1 MSVLRNEKTRRVAL
15 MGLLF
20 ALSVVLSF
28 LEGTLTPLLGLPPG
42 VKLGLANVVV
52 MYALFFLGRGSAFTL
67 VLLKSFFVL
76 LTRGAMAGALSLGG
90 GLLSLG
96 VMAVL
101 CLFRSRPSVFILSVC
116 GAITHNFGQLL
127 VINLLMTGVVLWFV
141 KRYSPLPW
149 MSLFFY
155 LTLQFFAH
163 SMNLFRQS
171 IAATICLLAY
181 PFLKKRK
188 LLPFALVVLLAAA
201 FHTSALFF
209 LPFYWILNW
218 KCDGRLLGGLA
229 MAAVPVYLFSN
240 QAAQLLTQYLFPNYA
255 GYIGSRYW
263 AGLGYRYAIF
273 PILYFAAAW
282 LTRRWLLAERQEN
295 RILINSSFYV
305 MLLYVFSTHHM
316 ILERF
321 SIYLF
326 PYAMLLLPK
335 MVVSVPAVQGEDRK
349 KENKHLERQRRES
362 MVLLAVLAVAAGFAY
377 LCFASMQGTNGFHKV
392 YPYVSVWS

>member
-1 MSVLRNEKTRRVAL
+1 
-15 MGLLF
+15 
-20 ALSVVLSF
+20 
-28 LEGTLTPLLGLPPG
+28 
-42 VKLGLANVVV
+42 
-52 MYALFFLGRGSAFTL
+52 
-67 VLLKSFFVL
+67 
-76 LTRGAMAGALSLGG
+76 
-90 GLLSLG
+90 
-96 VMAVL
+96 
-101 CLFRSRPSVFILSVC
+101 
-116 GAITHNFGQLL
+116 
-127 VINLLMTGVVLWFV
+127 
-141 KRYSPLPW
+141 
-149 MSLFFY
+149 
-155 LTLQFFAH
+155 
-163 SMNLFRQS
+163 
-171 IAATICLLAY
+171 
-181 PFLKKRK
+181 
-188 LLPFALVVLLAAA
+188 
-201 FHTSALFF
+201 
-209 LPFYWILNW
+209 
-218 KCDGRLLGGLA
+218 

-240 QAAQLLTQYLFPNYA
+240 QAAQLVTQYLFPNYA

-335 MVVSVPAVQGEDRK
+335 MVVSVPAVQGEGRK

>member
-1 MSVLRNEKTRRVAL
+1 
-15 MGLLF
+15 
-20 ALSVVLSF
+20 
-28 LEGTLTPLLGLPPG
+28 
-42 VKLGLANVVV
+42 
-52 MYALFFLGRGSAFTL
+52 
-67 VLLKSFFVL
+67 
-76 LTRGAMAGALSLGG
+76 
-90 GLLSLG
+90 
-96 VMAVL
+96 MAVYLAL
-101 CLFRSRPSVFILSVC
+101 CLFLCLGSVLWARELGFSNGIADEKRTARLQWTFLLLAGGLFVLVATMRYGIGYDYFNYERLYEQLGPMTAAQLVQDPVGKQFIGYSLVTHLLYRAGLDYRSL
-116 GAITHNFGQLL
+116 LL

-155 LTLQFFAH
+155 LTLQFFEH

-181 PFLKKRK
+181 PFLKRRK
-188 LLPFALVVLLAAA
+188 LLPFVLVVLLAAA

-229 MAAVPVYLFSN
+229 LAAVPVYLFSN
-240 QAAQLLTQYLFPNYA
+240 RAAQLVTQYLFPNYA

-305 MLLYVFSTHHM
+305 MLLYVFSIHHM

-335 MVVSVPAVQGEDRK
+335 MVVSVPAVQGESKK
-349 KENKHLERQRRES
+349 KESKRLERQRRES
-362 MVLLAVLAVAAGFAY
+362 VVLLAALAVAAGFAY

>member
-1 MSVLRNEKTRRVAL
+1 
-15 MGLLF
+15 
-20 ALSVVLSF
+20 
-28 LEGTLTPLLGLPPG
+28 
-42 VKLGLANVVV
+42 
-52 MYALFFLGRGSAFTL
+52 
-67 VLLKSFFVL
+67 
-76 LTRGAMAGALSLGG
+76 
-90 GLLSLG
+90 
-96 VMAVL
+96 MAVYLAL
-101 CLFRSRPSVFILSVC
+101 CLFLCLGSVLWARELGFSNGIADEKRTARMQWAFLLLAGGLFVLVATVRYGIGYDYFNYERLYEQLGPMTAAQLVQDPVGKQFIGYSLLTHLLYRAGLDYRSL
-116 GAITHNFGQLL
+116 LL

-305 MLLYVFSTHHM
+305 MLLYVFSIHHM

-335 MVVSVPAVQGEDRK
+335 MVVSVPAVQGEGRK

>member
-1 MSVLRNEKTRRVAL
+1 
-15 MGLLF
+15 
-20 ALSVVLSF
+20 
-28 LEGTLTPLLGLPPG
+28 
-42 VKLGLANVVV
+42 
-52 MYALFFLGRGSAFTL
+52 
-67 VLLKSFFVL
+67 
-76 LTRGAMAGALSLGG
+76 
-90 GLLSLG
+90 
-96 VMAVL
+96 MAVYLAL
-101 CLFRSRPSVFILSVC
+101 CLFLCLGSVLWARELGFSNGIADEKRTARLQWTFLLLAGGLFVLVATMRYGIGYDYFNYERLYEQLGPMTAAQLVQDPVGKQFIGYSLVTHLLYRAGLDYRSL
-116 GAITHNFGQLL
+116 LL

-188 LLPFALVVLLAAA
+188 LLPFVLVVLLAAA
-201 FHTSALFF
+201 FHTSVLFF

-229 MAAVPVYLFSN
+229 LAAVPVYLFSN
-240 QAAQLLTQYLFPNYA
+240 QAAQLVTQYLFPNYA

-305 MLLYVFSTHHM
+305 MLLYVFSIHHM

-335 MVVSVPAVQGEDRK
+335 MVVSVPAVQGESKK
-349 KENKHLERQRRES
+349 KESKRLERQRRES
-362 MVLLAVLAVAAGFAY
+362 VVLLAALVVAAGFAY

>member
-1 MSVLRNEKTRRVAL
+1 
-15 MGLLF
+15 
-20 ALSVVLSF
+20 
-28 LEGTLTPLLGLPPG
+28 
-42 VKLGLANVVV
+42 
-52 MYALFFLGRGSAFTL
+52 
-67 VLLKSFFVL
+67 
-76 LTRGAMAGALSLGG
+76 
-90 GLLSLG
+90 
-96 VMAVL
+96 MAVYLAL
-101 CLFRSRPSVFILSVC
+101 CLFLCLGSVLWARELGFSNGIADEKRTARLQWTFLLLAGGLFVLVATMRYGIGYDYFNYERLYEQLGPMTAAQLVQDPVGKQFIGYSLVTHLLYRAGLDYRSL
-116 GAITHNFGQLL
+116 LL

-181 PFLKKRK
+181 PFLKRRK
-188 LLPFALVVLLAAA
+188 LLPFVLVVLLAAA

-229 MAAVPVYLFSN
+229 LAAVPVYLFSN
-240 QAAQLLTQYLFPNYA
+240 RAAQLVTQYLFPNYA

-305 MLLYVFSTHHM
+305 MLLYVFSIHHM

-335 MVVSVPAVQGEDRK
+335 MVVSVPAVQGESKK
-349 KENKHLERQRRES
+349 KESKRLERQRRES
-362 MVLLAVLAVAAGFAY
+362 VVLLAALAVAAGFAY

-392 YPYVSVWS
+392 YQFVSVWS

>member
-1 MSVLRNEKTRRVAL
+1 
-15 MGLLF
+15 
-20 ALSVVLSF
+20 
-28 LEGTLTPLLGLPPG
+28 
-42 VKLGLANVVV
+42 
-52 MYALFFLGRGSAFTL
+52 
-67 VLLKSFFVL
+67 
-76 LTRGAMAGALSLGG
+76 
-90 GLLSLG
+90 
-96 VMAVL
+96 MAVYLSL
-101 CLFRSRPSVFILSVC
+101 CLFLCLGSVLWARELGFSNGIADEKRTARLQWTFLLLAGGLFVLMATMRYGIGYDYFNYERLYEQLGPMTAAQLVQDPLGKQFIGYSLLTHLLYRAGLDYRSL
-116 GAITHNFGQLL
+116 LL

-188 LLPFALVVLLAAA
+188 LLPFVLVVLLAAA
-201 FHTSALFF
+201 FHTSVLFF

-229 MAAVPVYLFSN
+229 LAAVPVYLFSN
-240 QAAQLLTQYLFPNYA
+240 QAAQLVTQYLFPNYA

-282 LTRRWLLAERQEN
+282 LTRRWLLAEGQEN

-305 MLLYVFSTHHM
+305 MLLYVFSIHHM

-335 MVVSVPAVQGEDRK
+335 MVVSVPAVQGESKK
-349 KENKHLERQRRES
+349 KESKRLERQRRER

>member
-1 MSVLRNEKTRRVAL
+1 
-15 MGLLF
+15 
-20 ALSVVLSF
+20 
-28 LEGTLTPLLGLPPG
+28 
-42 VKLGLANVVV
+42 
-52 MYALFFLGRGSAFTL
+52 
-67 VLLKSFFVL
+67 
-76 LTRGAMAGALSLGG
+76 
-90 GLLSLG
+90 
-96 VMAVL
+96 MAVYLAL
-101 CLFRSRPSVFILSVC
+101 CLFLCLGSVLWARELGFSNGIADEKRTARLQWTFLLLAGGLFVLMATMRYGIGYDYFNYERLYEQLGPMTAAQLVQDPVGKQFIGYSLVTHLLYRAGLDYRSL
-116 GAITHNFGQLL
+116 LL

-181 PFLKKRK
+181 PFLKRRK
-188 LLPFALVVLLAAA
+188 LLPFVLVVLLAAA

-229 MAAVPVYLFSN
+229 LAAVPVYLFSN
-240 QAAQLLTQYLFPNYA
+240 RAAQLVTQYLFPNYA

-305 MLLYVFSTHHM
+305 MLLYVFSIHHM

-335 MVVSVPAVQGEDRK
+335 MVVSVPAVQGEGRK

-362 MVLLAVLAVAAGFAY
+362 VVLLAALAVAAGFAY

>member
-1 MSVLRNEKTRRVAL
+1 
-15 MGLLF
+15 
-20 ALSVVLSF
+20 
-28 LEGTLTPLLGLPPG
+28 
-42 VKLGLANVVV
+42 
-52 MYALFFLGRGSAFTL
+52 
-67 VLLKSFFVL
+67 
-76 LTRGAMAGALSLGG
+76 
-90 GLLSLG
+90 
-96 VMAVL
+96 MAVYLAL
-101 CLFRSRPSVFILSVC
+101 CLFLCLGSVLWARELGFSNGIADEKRTARLQWTFLLLAGGLFVLVATMRYGIGYDYFNYERLYEQLGPMTAAQLVQDPVGKQFIGYSLVTHLLYRAGLDYRSL
-116 GAITHNFGQLL
+116 LL

-181 PFLKKRK
+181 PFLKRRK
-188 LLPFALVVLLAAA
+188 LLPFVLVVLLAAA

-229 MAAVPVYLFSN
+229 LAAVPVYLFSN
-240 QAAQLLTQYLFPNYA
+240 RAAQLVTQYLFPNYA

-305 MLLYVFSTHHM
+305 MLLYVFSIHHM

-335 MVVSVPAVQGEDRK
+335 MVVSVPAVQGESKK
-349 KENKHLERQRRES
+349 KESKRLERQRRES
-362 MVLLAVLAVAAGFAY
+362 VVLLAALAVAAGFAY

>member
-1 MSVLRNEKTRRVAL
+1 
-15 MGLLF
+15 
-20 ALSVVLSF
+20 
-28 LEGTLTPLLGLPPG
+28 
-42 VKLGLANVVV
+42 
-52 MYALFFLGRGSAFTL
+52 
-67 VLLKSFFVL
+67 
-76 LTRGAMAGALSLGG
+76 
-90 GLLSLG
+90 
-96 VMAVL
+96 MAVYLAL
-101 CLFRSRPSVFILSVC
+101 CLFLCLGSVLWARELGFSNGIANEKRTARLQWTFLLLAGGLFVLVATMRYGIGYDYFNYERLYEQLGPMTAAQLVQDPVGKQFIGYSLVTHLLYRAGLDYRSL
-116 GAITHNFGQLL
+116 LL

-181 PFLKKRK
+181 PFLKRRK
-188 LLPFALVVLLAAA
+188 LLPFVLVVLLAAA

-229 MAAVPVYLFSN
+229 LAAVPVYLFSN
-240 QAAQLLTQYLFPNYA
+240 RAAQLVTQYLFPNYA

-305 MLLYVFSTHHM
+305 MLLYVFSIHHM

-335 MVVSVPAVQGEDRK
+335 MVVSVPAVQGESKK
-349 KENKHLERQRRES
+349 KESKRLERQRRES
-362 MVLLAVLAVAAGFAY
+362 VVLLAALVVAAGFAY

>member
-1 MSVLRNEKTRRVAL
+1 
-15 MGLLF
+15 
-20 ALSVVLSF
+20 
-28 LEGTLTPLLGLPPG
+28 
-42 VKLGLANVVV
+42 
-52 MYALFFLGRGSAFTL
+52 
-67 VLLKSFFVL
+67 
-76 LTRGAMAGALSLGG
+76 
-90 GLLSLG
+90 
-96 VMAVL
+96 MAVYLSL
-101 CLFRSRPSVFILSVC
+101 CLFLCLGSVLWARELGFSNGIADEKRTARLQWTFLLLAGGLFVLMATMRYGIGYDYFNYERLYEQLGPMTAAQLVQDPLGKQFIGYSLLTHLLYRAGLDYRSL
-116 GAITHNFGQLL
+116 LL

-188 LLPFALVVLLAAA
+188 LLPFVLVVLLAAA
-201 FHTSALFF
+201 FHTSVLFF

-229 MAAVPVYLFSN
+229 LAAVPVYLFSN
-240 QAAQLLTQYLFPNYA
+240 QAAQLVTQYLFPNYA

-305 MLLYVFSTHHM
+305 MLLYVFSIHHM

-335 MVVSVPAVQGEDRK
+335 MVVSVPAVQGESKK
-349 KENKHLERQRRES
+349 KESKRLERQRRER

>member
-1 MSVLRNEKTRRVAL
+1 
-15 MGLLF
+15 
-20 ALSVVLSF
+20 
-28 LEGTLTPLLGLPPG
+28 
-42 VKLGLANVVV
+42 
-52 MYALFFLGRGSAFTL
+52 
-67 VLLKSFFVL
+67 
-76 LTRGAMAGALSLGG
+76 
-90 GLLSLG
+90 
-96 VMAVL
+96 MAVYLAL
-101 CLFRSRPSVFILSVC
+101 CLFLCLGSVLWARALGFSNGIADEKRTARLQWTFLLLAGGLFVLVATMRYGIGYDYFNYERLYEQLGPMTAAQLVQDPVGKQFIGYSLVTHLLYRAGLDYRSL
-116 GAITHNFGQLL
+116 LL

-181 PFLKKRK
+181 PFLKRRK
-188 LLPFALVVLLAAA
+188 LLPFVLVVLLAAA

-229 MAAVPVYLFSN
+229 LAAVPVYLFSN
-240 QAAQLLTQYLFPNYA
+240 RAAQLVTQYLFPNYA

-305 MLLYVFSTHHM
+305 MLLYVFSIHHM

-335 MVVSVPAVQGEDRK
+335 MVVSVPAVQGESKK
-349 KENKHLERQRRES
+349 KESKRLERQRRES
-362 MVLLAVLAVAAGFAY
+362 VVLLAALAVAAGFAY

>member
-1 MSVLRNEKTRRVAL
+1 MLVATMRYGIGYDYFNYERL
-15 MGLLF
+15 YEQLGPMTAAQLVQDPVGKQFIGYSLVTHLLYRAGLD
-20 ALSVVLSF
+20 
-28 LEGTLTPLLGLPPG
+28 
-42 VKLGLANVVV
+42 
-52 MYALFFLGRGSAFTL
+52 YR
-67 VLLKSFFVL
+67 
-76 LTRGAMAGALSLGG
+76 SL
-90 GLLSLG
+90 
-96 VMAVL
+96 
-101 CLFRSRPSVFILSVC
+101 
-116 GAITHNFGQLL
+116 LL

-181 PFLKKRK
+181 PFLKRRK
-188 LLPFALVVLLAAA
+188 LLPFVLVVLLAAA

-229 MAAVPVYLFSN
+229 LAAVPVYLFSN
-240 QAAQLLTQYLFPNYA
+240 RAAQLVTQYLFPNYA

-335 MVVSVPAVQGEDRK
+335 MVVSVPAVQGEGRK
-349 KENKHLERQRRES
+349 KESKRLERRRRER
-362 MVLLAVLAVAAGFAY
+362 MVLLAALAVAAGFAY
-377 LCFASMQGTNGFHKV
+377 LWFASVQGTNGFHKV
-392 YPYVSVWS
+392 YPYVSVWSRE

>member
-1 MSVLRNEKTRRVAL
+1 MSSWVRCRQRSWCRTQ
-15 MGLLF
+15 
-20 ALSVVLSF
+20 
-28 LEGTLTPLLGLPPG
+28 
-42 VKLGLANVVV
+42 
-52 MYALFFLGRGSAFTL
+52 SAKQFIGY
-67 VLLKSFFVL
+67 SL
-76 LTRGAMAGALSLGG
+76 LTHLLYRAGLDYRSL
-90 GLLSLG
+90 
-96 VMAVL
+96 
-101 CLFRSRPSVFILSVC
+101 
-116 GAITHNFGQLL
+116 LL

-273 PILYFAAAW
+273 PILYFGSGMADPALAACRGA
-282 LTRRWLLAERQEN
+282 RKSHFNQQ
-295 RILINSSFYV
+295 
-305 MLLYVFSTHHM
+305 
-316 ILERF
+316 
-321 SIYLF
+321 
-326 PYAMLLLPK
+326 LLLCD
-335 MVVSVPAVQGEDRK
+335 VVVC
-349 KENKHLERQRRES
+349 L
-362 MVLLAVLAVAAGFAY
+362 
-377 LCFASMQGTNGFHKV
+377 
-392 YPYVSVWS
+392 

>member
-1 MSVLRNEKTRRVAL
+1 
-15 MGLLF
+15 
-20 ALSVVLSF
+20 
-28 LEGTLTPLLGLPPG
+28 
-42 VKLGLANVVV
+42 
-52 MYALFFLGRGSAFTL
+52 
-67 VLLKSFFVL
+67 
-76 LTRGAMAGALSLGG
+76 
-90 GLLSLG
+90 
-96 VMAVL
+96 MAVYLAL
-101 CLFRSRPSVFILSVC
+101 CLFLCLGSVLWARELGFSNGIADEKRTARLQWTFLLLAGGLFVLMATMRYGIGYDYFNYERLYEQLGPMTAAQLVQDPVGKQFIGYSLVTHLLNRAGLDYRSL
-116 GAITHNFGQLL
+116 LL

-181 PFLKKRK
+181 PFLKRRK
-188 LLPFALVVLLAAA
+188 LLPFVLVVLLAAA

-229 MAAVPVYLFSN
+229 LAAVPVYLFSN
-240 QAAQLLTQYLFPNYA
+240 RAAQLVTQYLFPNYA

-305 MLLYVFSTHHM
+305 MLLYVFSIHHM

-335 MVVSVPAVQGEDRK
+335 MVVSVPAVQGESKK
-349 KENKHLERQRRES
+349 KESKRLERQRRES
-362 MVLLAVLAVAAGFAY
+362 VVLLAALAVAAGFAY

>member
-1 MSVLRNEKTRRVAL
+1 
-15 MGLLF
+15 
-20 ALSVVLSF
+20 
-28 LEGTLTPLLGLPPG
+28 
-42 VKLGLANVVV
+42 
-52 MYALFFLGRGSAFTL
+52 
-67 VLLKSFFVL
+67 
-76 LTRGAMAGALSLGG
+76 
-90 GLLSLG
+90 
-96 VMAVL
+96 MAVYLSL
-101 CLFRSRPSVFILSVC
+101 CLFLCLGSVLWARELGFSNGIADEKRTARLQWTFLLLAGGLFVLMATMRYGIGYDYFNYERLYEQLGPMTAAQLVQDPLGKQFIGYSLLTHLLYRAGLDYRSL
-116 GAITHNFGQLL
+116 LL

-181 PFLKKRK
+181 PFLKRRK
-188 LLPFALVVLLAAA
+188 LLPFVLVVLLAAA

-229 MAAVPVYLFSN
+229 LAAVPVYLFSN
-240 QAAQLLTQYLFPNYA
+240 RAAQLVTQYLFPKYA

-305 MLLYVFSTHHM
+305 MLLYVFSIHHM

-335 MVVSVPAVQGEDRK
+335 MVVSVPAVQGESKK
-349 KENKHLERQRRES
+349 KESKRLERQRRES
-362 MVLLAVLAVAAGFAY
+362 VVLLAALAVAAGFAY

>member
-1 MSVLRNEKTRRVAL
+1 
-15 MGLLF
+15 
-20 ALSVVLSF
+20 
-28 LEGTLTPLLGLPPG
+28 
-42 VKLGLANVVV
+42 
-52 MYALFFLGRGSAFTL
+52 
-67 VLLKSFFVL
+67 
-76 LTRGAMAGALSLGG
+76 
-90 GLLSLG
+90 
-96 VMAVL
+96 MAVYLAL
-101 CLFRSRPSVFILSVC
+101 CLFLCLGSVLWARELGFSNGIADEKRTARLQWTFLLLAGGLFVLMATMRYGIGYDYFNYERLYEQLGPMTAAQLVQDPVGKQFIGYSLVTHLLYRAGLDYRSL
-116 GAITHNFGQLL
+116 LL

-181 PFLKKRK
+181 PFLKRRK
-188 LLPFALVVLLAAA
+188 LLPFVLVVLLAAA

-229 MAAVPVYLFSN
+229 LAAVPVYLFSN
-240 QAAQLLTQYLFPNYA
+240 RAAQLVTQYLFPNYA

-273 PILYFAAAW
+273 PILYFTAAW
-282 LTRRWLLAERQEN
+282 LTRCWLLAEGQEN

-321 SIYLF
+321 PIYLF

-335 MVVSVPAVQGEDRK
+335 MVVSVPAVQGEGRK

>member
-1 MSVLRNEKTRRVAL
+1 
-15 MGLLF
+15 
-20 ALSVVLSF
+20 
-28 LEGTLTPLLGLPPG
+28 
-42 VKLGLANVVV
+42 
-52 MYALFFLGRGSAFTL
+52 
-67 VLLKSFFVL
+67 
-76 LTRGAMAGALSLGG
+76 
-90 GLLSLG
+90 
-96 VMAVL
+96 MAVYLAL
-101 CLFRSRPSVFILSVC
+101 CLFLCLGSVLWARELGFSNGIADEKRTARLQWTFLLLAGGLFVLVATMRYGIGYDYFNYERLYEQLGPMTAAQLVQDPVGKQFIGYSLVTHLLYRAGLDYRSL
-116 GAITHNFGQLL
+116 LL

-149 MSLFFY
+149 MILFFY

-181 PFLKKRK
+181 PFLKRRK
-188 LLPFALVVLLAAA
+188 LLPFVLVVLLAAA

-229 MAAVPVYLFSN
+229 LAAVPVYLFSN
-240 QAAQLLTQYLFPNYA
+240 RAAQLVTQYLFPNYA

-305 MLLYVFSTHHM
+305 MLLYVFSIHHM

-335 MVVSVPAVQGEDRK
+335 MVVSVPAVQGESKK
-349 KENKHLERQRRES
+349 KESKRLERQRRES
-362 MVLLAVLAVAAGFAY
+362 VVLLAALAVAAGFAY

>member
-1 MSVLRNEKTRRVAL
+1 MAVYLALCLFLCLGSLLWTRELGFPDGIADEKRTAQMQWAFLLLAGGLFVLVATMRYGIGYDYFNYERL
-15 MGLLF
+15 Y
-20 ALSVVLSF
+20 
-28 LEGTLTPLLGLPPG
+28 EQLGPMTAAQLVQDP
-42 VKLGLANVVV
+42 V
-52 MYALFFLGRGSAFTL
+52 GRKFIGYS
-67 VLLKSFFVL
+67 L
-76 LTRGAMAGALSLGG
+76 LTRLLYLAGLDYRSL
-90 GLLSLG
+90 
-96 VMAVL
+96 
-101 CLFRSRPSVFILSVC
+101 
-116 GAITHNFGQLL
+116 LL
-127 VINLLMTGVVLWFV
+127 VINLLMTGAVLWFV

-171 IAATICLLAY
+171 IAATICLIAY

-188 LLPFALVVLLAAA
+188 LLPFVLVVLLAAA

-229 MAAVPVYLFSN
+229 LAAVPVYLFSN

-282 LTRRWLLAERQEN
+282 LTRRWLLAEKQEN

-305 MLLYVFSTHHM
+305 MLLYIFSTHHM

-335 MVVSVPAVQGEDRK
+335 MVVSLPTVPEQGGKRDAKR
-349 KENKHLERQRRES
+349 LERRRRERT
-362 MVLLAVLAVAAGFAY
+362 VLLAALAVAAGFAY
-377 LCFASMQGTNGFHKV
+377 LWFASRQGTNGFHKV

>member
-1 MSVLRNEKTRRVAL
+1 
-15 MGLLF
+15 
-20 ALSVVLSF
+20 
-28 LEGTLTPLLGLPPG
+28 
-42 VKLGLANVVV
+42 
-52 MYALFFLGRGSAFTL
+52 
-67 VLLKSFFVL
+67 
-76 LTRGAMAGALSLGG
+76 
-90 GLLSLG
+90 
-96 VMAVL
+96 MAVYLAL
-101 CLFRSRPSVFILSVC
+101 CLFLCLGSVLWARELGFSNGIADEKRTARLQWTFLLLAGGLFVLMATMRYGIGYDYFNYERLYEQLGPMTAAQLVQDPLGKQFIGYSLLTHLLYRAGLDYRSL
-116 GAITHNFGQLL
+116 LL

-181 PFLKKRK
+181 PFLKRRK
-188 LLPFALVVLLAAA
+188 LLPFVLVVLLAAA

-229 MAAVPVYLFSN
+229 LAAVPVYLFSN
-240 QAAQLLTQYLFPNYA
+240 QAAQLVTQYLFPNYA

-273 PILYFAAAW
+273 PILYFTAAW
-282 LTRRWLLAERQEN
+282 LTRCWLLAEGQEN

-305 MLLYVFSTHHM
+305 MLLYVFSIHHM

-335 MVVSVPAVQGEDRK
+335 MVVSVPAVQGESKK
-349 KENKHLERQRRES
+349 KESKRLERQRRES
-362 MVLLAVLAVAAGFAY
+362 VVLLAALAVAAGFAY

>member
-1 MSVLRNEKTRRVAL
+1 
-15 MGLLF
+15 
-20 ALSVVLSF
+20 
-28 LEGTLTPLLGLPPG
+28 
-42 VKLGLANVVV
+42 
-52 MYALFFLGRGSAFTL
+52 
-67 VLLKSFFVL
+67 
-76 LTRGAMAGALSLGG
+76 
-90 GLLSLG
+90 
-96 VMAVL
+96 MAVYLAL
-101 CLFRSRPSVFILSVC
+101 CLFLCLGSVLWARELGFSNGIADEKRTARLQWTFLLLAGGLFVLVATMRYGIGYDYFNYERLYEQLGPMTAAQLVQDPVGKQFIGYSLVTHLLYRAGLDYRSLV
-116 GAITHNFGQLL
+116 L

-181 PFLKKRK
+181 PFLKRRK
-188 LLPFALVVLLAAA
+188 LLPFVLVVLLAAA

-229 MAAVPVYLFSN
+229 LAAVPVYLFSN
-240 QAAQLLTQYLFPNYA
+240 RAAQLVTQYLFPNYA

-305 MLLYVFSTHHM
+305 MLLYVFSIHHM

-335 MVVSVPAVQGEDRK
+335 MVVSVPAVQGESKK
-349 KENKHLERQRRES
+349 KESKRLERQRRES
-362 MVLLAVLAVAAGFAY
+362 VVLLAALVVAAGFAY

>member
-1 MSVLRNEKTRRVAL
+1 
-15 MGLLF
+15 
-20 ALSVVLSF
+20 
-28 LEGTLTPLLGLPPG
+28 
-42 VKLGLANVVV
+42 
-52 MYALFFLGRGSAFTL
+52 
-67 VLLKSFFVL
+67 
-76 LTRGAMAGALSLGG
+76 
-90 GLLSLG
+90 
-96 VMAVL
+96 MAVYLAL
-101 CLFRSRPSVFILSVC
+101 CLFLCLGSVLWARELGFSNGIADEKRTARLQWTFLLLSGGLFVLMATMRYGIGYDYFNYERLYEQLGPMTAAQLVQDPVGKQFIGYSLVTHLLYRAGLDYRSL
-116 GAITHNFGQLL
+116 LL

-181 PFLKKRK
+181 PFLKRRK
-188 LLPFALVVLLAAA
+188 LLPFVLVVLLAAA

-229 MAAVPVYLFSN
+229 LAAVPVYLFSN
-240 QAAQLLTQYLFPNYA
+240 RAAQLVTQYLFPNYA

-335 MVVSVPAVQGEDRK
+335 MVVSVPAVQGESKK
-349 KENKHLERQRRES
+349 KESKRLERQRRER

>member
-1 MSVLRNEKTRRVAL
+1 
-15 MGLLF
+15 
-20 ALSVVLSF
+20 
-28 LEGTLTPLLGLPPG
+28 
-42 VKLGLANVVV
+42 
-52 MYALFFLGRGSAFTL
+52 
-67 VLLKSFFVL
+67 
-76 LTRGAMAGALSLGG
+76 
-90 GLLSLG
+90 
-96 VMAVL
+96 MAVYLAL
-101 CLFRSRPSVFILSVC
+101 CLFLCLGSVLWARELGFSNGIADEKRTARLQWTFLLLAGGLFVLVATMRYGIGYDYFNYERLYEQLGPMTAAQLVQDPVGKQFIGYSLVTHLLYRAGLDYRSL
-116 GAITHNFGQLL
+116 LL

-181 PFLKKRK
+181 PFLKRRK
-188 LLPFALVVLLAAA
+188 LLPFVLVVLLAAA

-229 MAAVPVYLFSN
+229 LAAVPVYLFSN
-240 QAAQLLTQYLFPNYA
+240 RAAQLVTQYLFPNYA

-305 MLLYVFSTHHM
+305 MLLYVFSIHHM

-335 MVVSVPAVQGEDRK
+335 MVVSVPAVQGEGRK

-362 MVLLAVLAVAAGFAY
+362 VVLLAALAVAAGFAY

>member
-1 MSVLRNEKTRRVAL
+1 
-15 MGLLF
+15 
-20 ALSVVLSF
+20 
-28 LEGTLTPLLGLPPG
+28 
-42 VKLGLANVVV
+42 
-52 MYALFFLGRGSAFTL
+52 
-67 VLLKSFFVL
+67 
-76 LTRGAMAGALSLGG
+76 
-90 GLLSLG
+90 
-96 VMAVL
+96 MAVYLSL
-101 CLFRSRPSVFILSVC
+101 CLFLCLGSVLWARELGFSNGIADEKRTARLQWTFLLLAGGLFVLMATMRYGIGYDYFNYERLYEQLGPMTAAQLVQDPLGKQFIGYSLLTHLLYRAGLDYRSL
-116 GAITHNFGQLL
+116 LL

-188 LLPFALVVLLAAA
+188 LLPFVLVVLLAAA
-201 FHTSALFF
+201 FHTSVLFF

-229 MAAVPVYLFSN
+229 LAAVPVYLFSN
-240 QAAQLLTQYLFPNYA
+240 RAAQLVTQYLFPNYA

-305 MLLYVFSTHHM
+305 MLLYVFSIHHM

-335 MVVSVPAVQGEDRK
+335 MVVSVPAVQGESKK
-349 KENKHLERQRRES
+349 KESKRLERQRRES
-362 MVLLAVLAVAAGFAY
+362 VVLLAALAVAAGFAY

>member
-1 MSVLRNEKTRRVAL
+1 
-15 MGLLF
+15 
-20 ALSVVLSF
+20 
-28 LEGTLTPLLGLPPG
+28 
-42 VKLGLANVVV
+42 
-52 MYALFFLGRGSAFTL
+52 
-67 VLLKSFFVL
+67 
-76 LTRGAMAGALSLGG
+76 
-90 GLLSLG
+90 
-96 VMAVL
+96 MAVYLAL
-101 CLFRSRPSVFILSVC
+101 CLFLCLGSVLWARELGFSNGIADEKRTARLQWTFLLLAGGLFVLMATMRYGIGYDYFNYERLYEQLGPMTAAQLVQDPVGKQFIGYSLVTHLLYRAGLDYRSL
-116 GAITHNFGQLL
+116 LL

-181 PFLKKRK
+181 PFLKRRK
-188 LLPFALVVLLAAA
+188 LLPFVLVVLLAAA

-229 MAAVPVYLFSN
+229 LAAVPVYLFSN
-240 QAAQLLTQYLFPNYA
+240 RAAQLVTQYLFPNYA

-305 MLLYVFSTHHM
+305 MLLYVFSIHHM

-335 MVVSVPAVQGEDRK
+335 MVVSVPAVQGESKK
-349 KENKHLERQRRES
+349 KESKRLERQRRES
-362 MVLLAVLAVAAGFAY
+362 VVLLAALAVAAGFAY

>member
-1 MSVLRNEKTRRVAL
+1 
-15 MGLLF
+15 
-20 ALSVVLSF
+20 
-28 LEGTLTPLLGLPPG
+28 
-42 VKLGLANVVV
+42 
-52 MYALFFLGRGSAFTL
+52 
-67 VLLKSFFVL
+67 
-76 LTRGAMAGALSLGG
+76 
-90 GLLSLG
+90 
-96 VMAVL
+96 MAVYLAL
-101 CLFRSRPSVFILSVC
+101 CLFLCLGSVLWARELGFSNGIADEKRTARMQWAFLLLAGGLFVLVATVRYGIGYDYFNYERLYEQLGPMSAAQLVQDPVGKQFIGYSLLTHLLYRAGLDYRSL
-116 GAITHNFGQLL
+116 LL

-273 PILYFAAAW
+273 PIWYFAAAW
-282 LTRRWLLAERQEN
+282 LTRRWLLAEGQEN

-316 ILERF
+316 SLERF

-335 MVVSVPAVQGEDRK
+335 MVVSVPAVQGEGRK

>member
-1 MSVLRNEKTRRVAL
+1 
-15 MGLLF
+15 
-20 ALSVVLSF
+20 
-28 LEGTLTPLLGLPPG
+28 
-42 VKLGLANVVV
+42 
-52 MYALFFLGRGSAFTL
+52 
-67 VLLKSFFVL
+67 
-76 LTRGAMAGALSLGG
+76 
-90 GLLSLG
+90 
-96 VMAVL
+96 MAVYLSL
-101 CLFRSRPSVFILSVC
+101 CLFLCLGSVLWARELGFSNGIADEKRTARLQWTFLLLAGGLFVLMATMRYGIGYDYFNYERLYEQLGPMTAAQLVQDPLGKQFIGYSLLTHLLYRAGLDYRSL
-116 GAITHNFGQLL
+116 LL

-181 PFLKKRK
+181 PFLKRRK
-188 LLPFALVVLLAAA
+188 LLPFVLVVLLAAA

-229 MAAVPVYLFSN
+229 LAAVPVYLFSN
-240 QAAQLLTQYLFPNYA
+240 RAAQLVTQYLFPNYA

-282 LTRRWLLAERQEN
+282 LTRRWLLAEGQEN

-305 MLLYVFSTHHM
+305 MLLYVFSIHHM

-335 MVVSVPAVQGEDRK
+335 MVVSVPAVQGESKK
-349 KENKHLERQRRES
+349 KESKRLERQRRER

>member
-1 MSVLRNEKTRRVAL
+1 
-15 MGLLF
+15 
-20 ALSVVLSF
+20 
-28 LEGTLTPLLGLPPG
+28 
-42 VKLGLANVVV
+42 
-52 MYALFFLGRGSAFTL
+52 
-67 VLLKSFFVL
+67 
-76 LTRGAMAGALSLGG
+76 
-90 GLLSLG
+90 
-96 VMAVL
+96 MAVYLAL
-101 CLFRSRPSVFILSVC
+101 CLFLCLGSVLWARELGFSNGIADEKRTARLQWTFLLLAGGLFVLVATMRYGIGYDYFNYERLYEQLGPMTAAQLVQDPVGKQFIGYSLVTHLLYRAGLDYRSL
-116 GAITHNFGQLL
+116 LL

-181 PFLKKRK
+181 PFLKRRK
-188 LLPFALVVLLAAA
+188 LLPFVLVVLLAAA

-229 MAAVPVYLFSN
+229 LAAVPVYLFSN
-240 QAAQLLTQYLFPNYA
+240 RAAQLVTQYLFPNYA

-305 MLLYVFSTHHM
+305 MLLYVFSIHHM

-335 MVVSVPAVQGEDRK
+335 MVVSVPAVQGESKK

>member
-1 MSVLRNEKTRRVAL
+1 
-15 MGLLF
+15 
-20 ALSVVLSF
+20 
-28 LEGTLTPLLGLPPG
+28 
-42 VKLGLANVVV
+42 
-52 MYALFFLGRGSAFTL
+52 
-67 VLLKSFFVL
+67 
-76 LTRGAMAGALSLGG
+76 
-90 GLLSLG
+90 
-96 VMAVL
+96 MAVYLAL
-101 CLFRSRPSVFILSVC
+101 CLFLCLGSVLWARELGFSNGIADEKRTARLQWTFLLLAGGLFVLVATMRYGIGYDYFNYERLYEQLGPMTAAQLVQDPVGKQFIGYSLVTHLLYRAGLDYRSL
-116 GAITHNFGQLL
+116 LL

-181 PFLKKRK
+181 PFLKRRK
-188 LLPFALVVLLAAA
+188 LLPFVLVVLLAAA

-209 LPFYWILNW
+209 LPFYWSLNW

-229 MAAVPVYLFSN
+229 LAAVPVYLFSN
-240 QAAQLLTQYLFPNYA
+240 RAAQLVTQYLFPNYA

-305 MLLYVFSTHHM
+305 MLLYVFSIHHM

-335 MVVSVPAVQGEDRK
+335 MVVSVPAVQGESKK
-349 KENKHLERQRRES
+349 KESKRLERQRRES
-362 MVLLAVLAVAAGFAY
+362 VVLLAALAVAAGFAY

>member
-1 MSVLRNEKTRRVAL
+1 
-15 MGLLF
+15 
-20 ALSVVLSF
+20 
-28 LEGTLTPLLGLPPG
+28 
-42 VKLGLANVVV
+42 
-52 MYALFFLGRGSAFTL
+52 
-67 VLLKSFFVL
+67 
-76 LTRGAMAGALSLGG
+76 
-90 GLLSLG
+90 
-96 VMAVL
+96 MAVYLAL
-101 CLFRSRPSVFILSVC
+101 CLFLCLGSVLWARELGFSDGIADEKRTAQMQWAFLLLAGGLFVLVATMRYGIGYDYFNYERLYEQLGPMSAAQLVQDSVGRKFIGYSLLTHLLYRAGLDYRSL
-116 GAITHNFGQLL
+116 LL
-127 VINLLMTGVVLWFV
+127 VLNLLMTGVVLWFV

-149 MSLFFY
+149 LSLFFY

-188 LLPFALVVLLAAA
+188 LLPFVLVVLLAAT

-218 KCDGRLLGGLA
+218 KCDGRLLGALA
-229 MAAVPVYLFSN
+229 LAAVPIYLFSN
-240 QAAQLLTQYLFPNYA
+240 QAAQLVTQYLFPNYA

-282 LTRRWLLAERQEN
+282 LTRHWLLAERQEN

-316 ILERF
+316 
-321 SIYLF
+321 S
-326 PYAMLLLPK
+326 
-335 MVVSVPAVQGEDRK
+335 
-349 KENKHLERQRRES
+349 
-362 MVLLAVLAVAAGFAY
+362 
-377 LCFASMQGTNGFHKV
+377 
-392 YPYVSVWS
+392 

>member
-1 MSVLRNEKTRRVAL
+1 
-15 MGLLF
+15 
-20 ALSVVLSF
+20 
-28 LEGTLTPLLGLPPG
+28 
-42 VKLGLANVVV
+42 
-52 MYALFFLGRGSAFTL
+52 
-67 VLLKSFFVL
+67 
-76 LTRGAMAGALSLGG
+76 
-90 GLLSLG
+90 
-96 VMAVL
+96 MAVYLAL
-101 CLFRSRPSVFILSVC
+101 CLFLCLGSVLWARELGFSNGIADEKRTARLQWAFLLLAGGLFVLMATMRYGIGYDYFNYERLYEQLGPMTAAQLVQDPLGKQFIGYSLLTHLLYRAGLDYRSL
-116 GAITHNFGQLL
+116 LL

-181 PFLKKRK
+181 PFLKRRK
-188 LLPFALVVLLAAA
+188 LLPFVLVVLLAAA

-229 MAAVPVYLFSN
+229 LAAVPVYLFSN
-240 QAAQLLTQYLFPNYA
+240 RAAQLVTQYLFPNYA

-305 MLLYVFSTHHM
+305 MLLYVFSIHHM

-335 MVVSVPAVQGEDRK
+335 MVVSVPAVQGESKK
-349 KENKHLERQRRES
+349 KESKRLERQRRES
-362 MVLLAVLAVAAGFAY
+362 VVLLAALAVAAGFAY